1 MNKAITKSMK
11 NIATQKKKYLFLIV
25 ITLIGILSGIIFIF
39 FISNADKLLIK
50 DELNTFLLNIK
61 NNNLDYYSSFF
72 QSFSSNFIYLII
84 IWLLG
89 ISIIGIPIIIFL
101 LFFKGF
107 IFGFGISSMISNFG
121 LKGIGLSL
129 GYQSPHLLI
138 MLLIFLLISFYAI
151 NFSVKLFRI
160 LFLKDNINL
169 SPYFKKYIQILI
181 ISLVFSLICSI
192 METFLS
198 PILINLF
205 L

>member
-11 NIATQKKKYLFLIV
+11 NITTQKKKYLFLIV

>member
-107 IFGFGISSMISNFG
+107 IFGFGISSVISNFG

-169 SPYFKKYIQILI
+169 SPYFKKYI
-181 ISLVFSLICSI
+181 
-192 METFLS
+192 
-198 PILINLF
+198 
-205 L
+205 

>member
-72 QSFSSNFIYLII
+72 QSFSSSFIYLII

>member
-11 NIATQKKKYLFLIV
+11 NITTQKKKYLFLIV

-169 SPYFKKYIQILI
+169 SPYYKKYIQILI

>member
-11 NIATQKKKYLFLIV
+11 NIAAQKKKYLFLIV

-39 FISNADKLLIK
+39 FISKADKLLIK
-50 DELNTFLLNIK
+50 DELNSFLLNIK

-129 GYQSPHLLI
+129 GYQLPHLLI

>member
-11 NIATQKKKYLFLIV
+11 NITTQKKKYLFLIV

-160 LFLKDNINL
+160 LFLRDNINL

-192 METFLS
+192 TETFLS

>member
-39 FISNADKLLIK
+39 FISKADKLLIK
-50 DELNTFLLNIK
+50 DELNSFLLNIK

-129 GYQSPHLLI
+129 GYQLPHLLI

>member
-39 FISNADKLLIK
+39 FISNVDKLLIK

>member
-107 IFGFGISSMISNFG
+107 IFGFGISSVISNFG

>member
-84 IWLLG
+84 
-89 ISIIGIPIIIFL
+89 
-101 LFFKGF
+101 
-107 IFGFGISSMISNFG
+107 
-121 LKGIGLSL
+121 
-129 GYQSPHLLI
+129 
-138 MLLIFLLISFYAI
+138 
-151 NFSVKLFRI
+151 
-160 LFLKDNINL
+160 
-169 SPYFKKYIQILI
+169 
-181 ISLVFSLICSI
+181 
-192 METFLS
+192 
-198 PILINLF
+198 
-205 L
+205 